1 MNSSIPDLESKLSI
15 YGCYDFT
22 SLDHKRVLEKRHT
35 YGEEKLADIAKLI
48 PHSYDVLCAFLQLKG
63 KKPRLRR
70 PQ

>member
-1 MNSSIPDLESKLSI
+1 MDVMTLRCSTINVCWKNV
-15 YGCYDFT
+15 T
-22 SLDHKRVLEKRHT
+22 RTHT

-63 KKPRLRR
+63 KKPRLRK